1 MYTKND
7 LQNIQVSI
15 SLKDLKELQEKA
27 EFYYI
32 LSEENSQLRLAN
44 ANLKEQLTMKGQ

>member
-7 LQNIQVSI
+7 LESIKVSI

-27 EFYYI
+27 ELYFMI
-32 LSEENSQLRLAN
+32 FEENSQLRLAN
-44 ANLKEQLTMKGQ
+44 ANLKEQLLMKGQ